1 MACQKL
7 SPRYPKVQSQ
17 RIQRRSHPR
26 AVAVAVGDSQPAAAV
41 EVAAAV
47 LGNRLLVSEPSRRVF
62 PKS

>member
-26 AVAVAVGDSQPAAAV
+26 AVAAVGDSQPAAAV
-41 EVAAAV
+41 VVVAAV